1 MDRAIALAALNG
13 RILAAFSA
21 RTITALRA
29 ALPLRLALPHL
40 EPVLVLNV
48 DKEIRKDALVI
59 RHAGATLAAGMPPD
73 RAAVRQL
80 FVETQAI
87 DQDFIARVNAF
98 PLRVVIRYDE
108 IEPLRTRRIQCLADA
123 AYEILSAW
131 RKGRS
136 LRAALHATY
145 SQSDFERLVR
155 EVLCLYARETRA
167 LGRSVRLPALLAPLR
182 ERLAQHLLDVMSD
195 VGARLARDL
204 ARDIYGPRQRRGG
217 NARPLH
223 GTTRDAR

>member
-1 MDRAIALAALNG
+1 MDRAIALTALNG

-40 EPVLVLNV
+40 EPVLALNL

-59 RHAGATLAAGMPPD
+59 RHAGAALAAGAPPD
-73 RAAVRQL
+73 RAAVQQL

-87 DQDFIARVNAF
+87 DHDFMARVNAF
-98 PLRVVIRYDE
+98 PVRVVIRYGE

-123 AYEILSAW
+123 AYRTLNAW
-131 RKGRS
+131 RENRS
-136 LRAALHATY
+136 LRAALRTTY
-145 SQSDFERLVR
+145 SQPDFERLLC
-155 EVLCLYARETRA
+155 EVFDLYARETRA
-167 LGRSVRLPALLAPLR
+167 LSRSVRLPALLAPLR
-182 ERLAQHLLDVMSD
+182 ESFAQHLLDVMSD

-204 ARDIYGPRQRRGG
+204 ARDIYGPRQSG
-217 NARPLH
+217 RPRL
-223 GTTRDAR
+223 